1 MDFLS
6 FLCLNDLDFSIF
18 KVESLNFTIMDRGRL
33 YKCLKQKT
41 WLWQRIF
48 SHLYLAKFN
57 LSPLDSEMEV
67 EAAELIKLCHNE
79 DDMEVMW
86 NVVDFIDAYFDK
98 VTKLIEDIQYCRPMS
113 RQYDFVARIFKSEL
127 NMAVETLNLET
138 VVDAYCVALI
148 NDFDMLAL
156 ENELDAKYAEIFAD
170 MARKQ
175 NVLKR
180 NLSLILETTYAMR
193 YGENTADMNYR
204 ELVDM
209 FVAKCGVEGIVKALK
224 TAQTPETKLTADERE
239 CQAFAY
245 YSPFFFSE
253 EDMQKTVPG
262 NNIFACVEDRLQIE
276 HDDLEELQRLMSRQ
290 ISSGNDDDDNDEVA
304 EVLNLTHNAVYVDPQ
319 DRCVIDVRRGNPL
332 YAHVYIEK
340 FPEDKFNNSL
350 PDFIRY
356 HKGWLYT
363 VEFVDDLKKIDEL
376 QLLNQRLNASKQGLL
391 KLMKVCKE
399 KPWLIMNGN
408 VQRQMH
414 ILQSSLRTCYYIS
427 EKM

>member
-1 MDFLS
+1 
-6 FLCLNDLDFSIF
+6 
-18 KVESLNFTIMDRGRL
+18 MDRSRL
-33 YKCLKQKT
+33 RECLKHKT

-79 DDMEVMW
+79 DDLEDMW
-86 NVVDFIDAYFDK
+86 NVVDFIDSYFEK
-98 VTKLIEDIQYCRPMS
+98 FTKLIEDIQYCRPMS
-113 RQYDFVARIFKSEL
+113 WQYDFVARIFKNEL
-127 NMAVETLNLET
+127 NMAVETLNLES

-148 NDFDMLAL
+148 NDFDVLAL
-156 ENELDAKYAEIFAD
+156 VDELDTKYAEIFAD
-170 MARKQ
+170 MAHKQ
-175 NVLKR
+175 NILKR
-180 NLSLILETTYAMR
+180 NLSLILETTYSMR
-193 YGENTADMNYR
+193 FGESTIGMNYR

-209 FVAKCGVEGIVKALK
+209 FVPKCGVEGVAKALK
-224 TAQTPETKLTADERE
+224 TAKTPETKLTSDERE

-253 EDMQKTVPG
+253 EDLQKTVAG
-262 NNIFACVEDRLQIE
+262 SNIFACVEDRLQIE
-276 HDDLEELQRLMSRQ
+276 HDDLQELQRLMARQ
-290 ISSGNDDDDNDEVA
+290 IGSGDDDDNDEAA
-304 EVLNLTHNAVYVDPQ
+304 EVMNLTHNAVYVDPQ
-319 DRCVIDVRRGNPL
+319 DRCVIDVRRGDPL
-332 YAHVYIEK
+332 YAHVYIER
-340 FPEDKFNNSL
+340 FPEDELHNSL

-363 VEFVDDLKKIDEL
+363 VEFVDDLKQIEEL
-376 QLLNQRLNASKQGLL
+376 QVLNQRLNASKQGIL

-399 KPWLIMNGN
+399 KPWLMLNGN

-414 ILQSSLRTCYYIS
+414 MLQSSLRTCYYIS